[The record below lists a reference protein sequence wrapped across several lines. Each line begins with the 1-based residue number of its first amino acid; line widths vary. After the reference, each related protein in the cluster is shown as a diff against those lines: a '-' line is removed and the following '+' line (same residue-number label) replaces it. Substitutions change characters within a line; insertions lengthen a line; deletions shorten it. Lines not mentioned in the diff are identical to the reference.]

1 MNILEAIKE
10 GDKILKENGIKSH
23 KLDSEILMSQVFSK
37 NRIDLILN
45 FDNNLS
51 TQEIELFN
59 KLIKERLKRKP
70 IAYLVGKKEFW
81 KHEFDI
87 SEDVLIPRPDTEI
100 IVEQATKLTKNKSRL
115 KILDIGIGSGC
126 ILLSILKE
134 RTDFYGTG
142 IDICKKTLDICK
154 SNIIKLD
161 LIDRVKLFK
170 SDVDN
175 FNNGKYDLIVSNPP
189 YVKKFKIWYLEKD
202 VCNYEPKSALDG
214 GVDGLLKIKKVIYNS
229 SRLLKNGGIL
239 ILEIAFD
246 QTDKVKKILRKN
258 GYYIKNV
265 VKDLA
270 QNNRC
275 IISIKN

>member
-1 MNILEAIKE
+1 M
-10 GDKILKENGIKSH
+10 
-23 KLDSEILMSQVFSK
+23 
-37 NRIDLILN
+37 
-45 FDNNLS
+45 
-51 TQEIELFN
+51 
-59 KLIKERLKRKP
+59 
-70 IAYLVGKKEFW
+70 
-81 KHEFDI
+81 
-87 SEDVLIPRPDTEI
+87 
-100 IVEQATKLTKNKSRL
+100 
-115 KILDIGIGSGC
+115 
-126 ILLSILKE
+126 LSILKE

-239 ILEIAFD
+239 ILEIALTK
-246 QTDKVKKILRKN
+246 QIKLKKF
-258 GYYIKNV
+258 
-265 VKDLA
+265 
-270 QNNRC
+270 
-275 IISIKN
+275 

>member
-100 IVEQATKLTKNKSRL
+100 IVEQATKLTKINQ
-115 KILDIGIGSGC
+115 G
-126 ILLSILKE
+126 
-134 RTDFYGTG
+134 
-142 IDICKKTLDICK
+142 
-154 SNIIKLD
+154 
-161 LIDRVKLFK
+161 
-170 SDVDN
+170 
-175 FNNGKYDLIVSNPP
+175 
-189 YVKKFKIWYLEKD
+189 
-202 VCNYEPKSALDG
+202 
-214 GVDGLLKIKKVIYNS
+214 
-229 SRLLKNGGIL
+229 
-239 ILEIAFD
+239 
-246 QTDKVKKILRKN
+246 
-258 GYYIKNV
+258 
-265 VKDLA
+265 
-270 QNNRC
+270 
-275 IISIKN
+275 

>member
-175 FNNGKYDLIVSNPP
+175 FNYGKYDLIVSNPP
-189 YVKKFKIWYLEKD
+189 YIKKFKIWFLEKD
-202 VCNYEPKSALDG
+202 VCNY
-214 GVDGLLKIKKVIYNS
+214 
-229 SRLLKNGGIL
+229 
-239 ILEIAFD
+239 
-246 QTDKVKKILRKN
+246 
-258 GYYIKNV
+258 
-265 VKDLA
+265 
-270 QNNRC
+270 
-275 IISIKN
+275 